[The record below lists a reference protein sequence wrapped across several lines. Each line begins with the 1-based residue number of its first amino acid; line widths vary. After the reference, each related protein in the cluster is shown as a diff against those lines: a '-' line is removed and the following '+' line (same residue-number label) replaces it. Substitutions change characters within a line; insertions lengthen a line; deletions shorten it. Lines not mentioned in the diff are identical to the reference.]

1 LHVIG
6 TERHEAR
13 RIDDQLRGRAAR
25 QGDPGSSRFYL
36 SLEDELMLRFGGDRT
51 KRLMERLN
59 IPEDMPIQAGILS
72 NAIEQAQARFE
83 SYNFDIRKNLVEY
96 DEAVNRQREI
106 VYQERMEILLG
117 EGSGLDSLVR
127 RFIEQ
132 TLERQIVRLRDNY
145 ESWALG
151 EIQDAVTDFSN
162 LETGEVNTRGVVQRT
177 LSLFPRPDD
186 DDLRDLLSITEGE
199 ELLEALHELVLDGM
213 EDGYHLQM
221 LYAEIL
227 RIVPLWPVLP
237 SVSARG
243 IEGWDAFVRRL
254 EQTFQRYT
262 RYLRPSKH
270 DELWG
275 TLSEELEKARRDFL
289 ASLGKSSAEIAE
301 AQQRMQVR
309 LGAELRDAFEV
320 IRAELET
327 EELVGALLERVDELL
342 EVARQ

>member
-1 LHVIG
+1 
-6 TERHEAR
+6 
-13 RIDDQLRGRAAR
+13 
-25 QGDPGSSRFYL
+25 
-36 SLEDELMLRFGGDRT
+36 
-51 KRLMERLN
+51 
-59 IPEDMPIQAGILS
+59 
-72 NAIEQAQARFE
+72 
-83 SYNFDIRKNLVEY
+83 
-96 DEAVNRQREI
+96 
-106 VYQERMEILLG
+106 
-117 EGSGLDSLVR
+117 
-127 RFIEQ
+127 
-132 TLERQIVRLRDNY
+132 
-145 ESWALG
+145 
-151 EIQDAVTDFSN
+151 
-162 LETGEVNTRGVVQRT
+162 
-177 LSLFPRPDD
+177 
-186 DDLRDLLSITEGE
+186 
-199 ELLEALHELVLDGM
+199 
-213 EDGYHLQM
+213 M

-320 IRAELET
+320 ILAELET
-327 EELVGALLERVDELL
+327 EELVEALLERVDELL
-342 EVARQ
+342 EVARQEPVGRASLDGKKDADSAETSTPDAGLDPVQLAERSIYAIGPEQVAPYERALMLSVIDAEWRQYLTAIDDLRQGIDRKS